1 MQVPSSEP
9 SSAEVLMQQ
18 LNEKSLL
25 CDRLVAG
32 LHQIGEQIKSLQE
45 TIPIKYRV
53 LCSNILLTISE
64 VLALPNRNET
74 FLSRG
79 RRQRAVLRRKSGTI
93 VPSIYNRIHG
103 SPNMGIQIRD
113 FILIHSFLN
122 SICVESSEAQHL
134 PSMSFSIRY

>member
-1 MQVPSSEP
+1 MQIPSSELRTL
-9 SSAEVLMQQ
+9 ETLTRQ
-18 LNEKSLL
+18 LNEKTIL
-25 CDRLVAG
+25 CDRLIAG
-32 LHQIGEQIKSLQE
+32 LHQVGEQIKSLQE
-45 TIPIKYRV
+45 TIPINYRV

-64 VLALPNRNET
+64 VLALPYRNET

-79 RRQRAVLRRKSGTI
+79 KRQRAFLRRKSGTV

-122 SICVESSEAQHL
+122 AICVESSEAQHL
-134 PSMSFSIRY
+134 PSMLFSIL